1 MLPARRALVSVSDK
15 SGLSELAEGLRSL
28 GIEILSTGGTLAYLR
43 QLGVAAVAVSDVT
56 GFPEIL
62 DGRVKTL
69 HPRIHAGILA
79 SRSRPAHGEQLAAH
93 QIDRIDL
100 VIVNLYPFAT
110 TAADPA
116 ASFDDVIEQIDIGGP
131 AMVRAA
137 AKNFAGVAVVVDPA
151 DYTRLLAA
159 LAASDGVVPEALRRE
174 LAVKAFRHTQ
184 SYDAAIADWLA
195 HHAGSATAAAAAAG
209 AAGRAAAADRAAAAA
224 DRAAADLG
232 AATTAGTAGSAELA
246 QGAGSTASAPE
257 TAGTAGL
264 AAAPGTA
271 GSPPAGPA
279 LRAAFPARLQLELEQ
294 AAELRYGENP
304 HQGGAVYAAVRA
316 LVPVAGTEQQAA
328 APAAGSGAATHP
340 VGGGVAAVQPSGG
353 AATALVPG
361 VQEGEAAG
369 APPAATA
376 FVAAGGP
383 LGGYRQL
390 AGKELSWNN
399 LLDADAARKAAAL
412 FAEPAVVIVKHN
424 NPCGIGRGADL
435 VAAYHRALATDPVS
449 AFGSVIAVNGTVDGP
464 LAEAMAD
471 LFVEVLLAP
480 GFDDEAR
487 RRFAAKKNLRLV
499 ECPPYRPTAGEI
511 ELRAIA
517 GGFLAQPP
525 DALPDDA
532 ALWTSPT
539 RRAPTAEERRALDFA
554 WRVARY
560 VKSNAIVIANG
571 DQTVGIG
578 AGQMSRVD
586 SCRIAIEKA
595 QLPVAGTVAA
605 SDAFFPFRDGL
616 DVLAAAGVTAV
627 VQPGGSRRDPEV
639 FAAADEHGMA
649 MLLTGIRH
657 FRH

>member
-1 MLPARRALVSVSDK
+1 MLPAHRALVSVYDK
-15 SGLSELAEGLRSL
+15 TGLSELAHGLQNL
-28 GIEILSTGGTLAYLR
+28 GIEIVSTGGTLAYLR
-43 QLGVAAVAVSDVT
+43 QLGVPAVAVSDVT

-79 SRSRPAHGEQLAAH
+79 SRSTPAHTEQLAAH
-93 QIDRIDL
+93 VIDRIDL
-100 VIVNLYPFAT
+100 VLVNLYPFRE

-116 ASFDDVIEQIDIGGP
+116 ATFDEVIEKIDIGGP

-137 AKNFAGVAVVVDPA
+137 AKNFAGVAVVVEPA

-159 LAASDGVVPEALRRE
+159 LSASDGVVPETLRRE

-184 SYDAAIADWLA
+184 SYDAAVAEWLGR
-195 HHAGSATAAAAAAG
+195 HAAAVTGVGGAAAVVASAPAAATAAVPAGGNASADAAG
-209 AAGRAAAADRAAAAA
+209 V
-224 DRAAADLG
+224 
-232 AATTAGTAGSAELA
+232 
-246 QGAGSTASAPE
+246 
-257 TAGTAGL
+257 
-264 AAAPGTA
+264 
-271 GSPPAGPA
+271 
-279 LRAAFPARLQLELEQ
+279 AFPARLALELERTD
-294 AAELRYGENP
+294 ELRYGENP
-304 HQGGAVYAAVRA
+304 HQGGAVYSV
-316 LVPVAGTEQQAA
+316 TA
-328 APAAGSGAATHP
+328 APAAP
-340 VGGGVAAVQPSGG
+340 
-353 AATALVPG
+353 
-361 VQEGEAAG
+361 G
-369 APPAATA
+369 APTAPASGA
-376 FVAAGGP
+376 FVAAGGA

-399 LLDADAARKAAAL
+399 LLDADAARKMAAQ

-435 VAAYHRALATDPVS
+435 TAAYERALATDPVS
-449 AFGSVIAVNGTVDGP
+449 AFGSVIAVNGPVDGR
-464 LAEAMAD
+464 LAAAMAD

-480 GFDDEAR
+480 GFDEEAR
-487 RRFAAKKNLRLV
+487 DRFAAKKNLRLV
-499 ECPPYRPTAGEI
+499 ECPPYRPAAGEI

-525 DALPDDA
+525 DAFPDDPA
-532 ALWTSPT
+532 AWTSPT
-539 RRAPTAEERRALDFA
+539 RRAPSAEERRALDFA

-560 VKSNAIVIANG
+560 VKSNAIVIAGG

-586 SCRIAIEKA
+586 SCRIAIQKA

-627 VQPGGSRRDPEV
+627 VQPGGSKRDGEV

-649 MLLTGIRH
+649 MLLTGTRH